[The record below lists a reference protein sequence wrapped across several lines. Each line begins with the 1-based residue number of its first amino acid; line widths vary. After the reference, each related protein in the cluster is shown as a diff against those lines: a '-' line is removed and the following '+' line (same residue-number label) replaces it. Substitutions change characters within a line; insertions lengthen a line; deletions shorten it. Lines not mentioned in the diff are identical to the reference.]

1 VRTAAKRPGV
11 VLAFA
16 GVIAVAAC
24 VLCLRLKPSVSTDT
38 LVDPSS
44 QSYRQTQAF
53 TKQFGEDPVV
63 VLVEGDLQKTLL
75 TSDLERLIGL
85 EGCVSGNVPPEGLS
99 ALPPVCS
106 DLARLKPVQ
115 VVYGPGTFINTA
127 VGEIQSGIQT
137 QLQGAQS
144 QADAASTS
152 ARQASAQRGDPP
164 QRQNELAD
172 SARNVSMQQFQA
184 QLTQVALAYGI
195 FSIPQVNDPNFV
207 SKLVF
212 DTSSGQPVPKPRF
225 AFLFPTERSA
235 LIQVRLRPNLSD
247 SQRERAIS
255 LVRNAVSQDQFHL
268 QNGGRYVVTGVP
280 VVVAGLAGAVE
291 RSLFVLLTAALL
303 VMAGTLALVFRMR
316 LKLLP
321 LGLACLSCALTF
333 GAIASLGGTLTLA
346 SIAALPVLIGLAVD
360 YAIQFQARY
369 AEHPSAFARGRGAQ
383 AALLA
388 AARLGAPS
396 IAAAGLATVAGFLA
410 LFLSPIPMVRS
421 FGAILIAGIA
431 IAFLSTLT
439 AGAAVLVRDANRVR
453 DVPPMLP
460 RLRRSLRRVLSALA
474 QGKIA
479 RHFVR
484 RVAQPTSVGFARA
497 SGAYLRSL
505 RRASQN
511 PGRVLAVGLCVAVLG
526 WVADTQTQVISDVR
540 ELVPQNLQALSDV
553 QRLERDTGIGGEL
566 DVMVSGPDLTNPS
579 VVSRMAGFQN
589 DLLSKHGYRPGARCA
604 QNANPPELCP
614 ALSLPDILG
623 PNPQS
628 QDINQLLASVPP
640 YLSQGVI
647 SNDHKVANLAFGI
660 RMMPLDRQRQLI
672 SDIRAHLH
680 PPPGVR
686 ASVVG
691 LPALAADAN
700 ETLSSTLR
708 RDLTLLVGLAAV
720 FLVLFALR
728 RTARAAVVP
737 LVPIAFAS
745 GWSALLLFLLRIPLN
760 PLSASLGVL
769 VVAISTEFSVLLSA
783 RYRQERDERVPPK
796 RAIERT
802 YFSTGKYVLA
812 SGVTATMG
820 FAVLMSSDIRML
832 RDFGAV
838 TAIDLAVSL
847 LGVVLVL
854 PAALVAAENKQLVQ
868 STKQGLRWLAGAI
881 GQGARVSAWRL
892 LRPRKRK
899 QKTRV

>member
-1 VRTAAKRPGV
+1 
-11 VLAFA
+11 
-16 GVIAVAAC
+16 
-24 VLCLRLKPSVSTDT
+24 
-38 LVDPSS
+38 
-44 QSYRQTQAF
+44 
-53 TKQFGEDPVV
+53 
-63 VLVEGDLQKTLL
+63 
-75 TSDLERLIGL
+75 
-85 EGCVSGNVPPEGLS
+85 
-99 ALPPVCS
+99 
-106 DLARLKPVQ
+106 
-115 VVYGPGTFINTA
+115 
-127 VGEIQSGIQT
+127 
-137 QLQGAQS
+137 
-144 QADAASTS
+144 
-152 ARQASAQRGDPP
+152 
-164 QRQNELAD
+164 
-172 SARNVSMQQFQA
+172 
-184 QLTQVALAYGI
+184 
-195 FSIPQVNDPNFV
+195 
-207 SKLVF
+207 
-212 DTSSGQPVPKPRF
+212 
-225 AFLFPTERSA
+225 
-235 LIQVRLRPNLSD
+235 
-247 SQRERAIS
+247 
-255 LVRNAVSQDQFHL
+255 
-268 QNGGRYVVTGVP
+268 
-280 VVVAGLAGAVE
+280 
-291 RSLFVLLTAALL
+291 
-303 VMAGTLALVFRMR
+303 MAGTLALVFRMR

-321 LGLACLSCALTF
+321 LALACLSCALTF

-369 AEHPSAFARGRGAQ
+369 AEHPSAYRRGRGAQ

-421 FGAILIAGIA
+421 FGAILIAGIV

-453 DVPPMLP
+453 DVPPVLP
-460 RLRRSLRRVLSALA
+460 RLRAKIKQVATALA
-474 QGKIA
+474 QTRIA
-479 RHFVR
+479 HRFSR
-484 RVAQPTSVGFARA
+484 WVAGPASTAFARA
-497 SGAYLRSL
+497 SEAYMRNL
-505 RRASQN
+505 RRAAQN

-526 WVADTQTQVISDVR
+526 WIADTQTQVISDVR

-553 QRLERDTGIGGEL
+553 ERLEHDTGIGGEL
-566 DVMVSGPDLTNPS
+566 DVMVSGRELTDPS
-579 VVSRMAGFQN
+579 VVGWMAGFQN

-604 QNANPPELCP
+604 QDANPPELCP

-628 QDINQLLASVPP
+628 QDIKQLLASVPP

-647 SNDHKVANLAFGI
+647 SNDHREANMAFGI

-672 SDIRAHLH
+672 SDIRTNLH
-680 PPPGVR
+680 PPPGVK

-700 ETLSSTLR
+700 QTLSSTLR
-708 RDLTLLVGLAAV
+708 RDLTLVAGLAAV

-728 RTARAAVVP
+728 RNARAAVVP

-745 GWSALLLFLLRIPLN
+745 GWSALVLFLLRIPLN

-769 VVAISTEFSVLLSA
+769 VIAISTEFSVLLSA

-796 RAIERT
+796 RAVERT
-802 YFSTGKYVLA
+802 YLSTGKYVLA

-854 PAALVAAENKQLVQ
+854 PAALVAAENEQLVE

-881 GQGARVSAWRL
+881 ARRARLSVSR
-892 LRPRKRK
+892 LRPGRRK
-899 QKTRV
+899 QRTRV